1 MSLELSVHMV
11 ESLILRCLG
20 DRNKLNGRIRY
31 DEFSS
36 RVFFKY
42 DHHEFVVNSEL
53 EVMEYVSHKS
63 GSYFWYVTSLAV
75 EFHDRLMA
83 KYETVN
89 WV

>member
-11 ESLILRCLG
+11 ESLILHCLG

-31 DEFSS
+31 DEFSG
-36 RVFFKY
+36 RVFFDY

-63 GSYFWYVTSLAV
+63 GSYLWYVTSLAV